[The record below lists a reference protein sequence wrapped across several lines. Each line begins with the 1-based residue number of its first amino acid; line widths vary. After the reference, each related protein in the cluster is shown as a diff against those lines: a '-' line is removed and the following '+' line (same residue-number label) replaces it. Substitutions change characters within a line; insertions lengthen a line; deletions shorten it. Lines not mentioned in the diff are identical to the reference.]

1 MYITADCCQGACKLC
16 FALPGR
22 CRLRGTS
29 SLMKRRH
36 FFTSATVSLVGL
48 RSCCDFLVC
57 HSSTADS
64 ESRRGSLTKH
74 LLQFRVLGLGFIQNG
89 NVRVSVFPEIEEV
102 LIFRV
107 GFGSVD
113 LHGISATE
121 TKVGERSKGLV

>member
-74 LLQFRVLGLGFIQNG
+74 LLQFRVLGLGFIQTG

-102 LIFRV
+102 LVSGAGLPCIPLQRV
-107 GFGSVD
+107 GASE
-113 LHGISATE
+113 AQMCQ
-121 TKVGERSKGLV
+121 